1 MHRTTAQI
9 TAQITQNPFIQQL
22 TQSIEDDL
30 ASPFRPHPYPI
41 PDDLGFVEGS
51 LEGERLVIEN
61 RCYQTRQ
68 FRKLHLELA
77 RVSDRLHI
85 LHCVMFPRKTYN
97 LPIFGADLVGRSDAI
112 SAAIAD
118 LSPVKREPRL
128 GLEPISLMPPVY
140 DQALAQ
146 LPRPIF
152 QRVRQLPAWGDIFS
166 PFCLFVSPQ
175 TPEEE
180 AQFLDYVCASL
191 TLHCQFSQAAPL
203 LESPQERAE
212 IRAGHRYYCYQQC
225 QNDKTRRILE
235 TSFGNE
241 WADRYMKTILF
252 DSDA

>member
-1 MHRTTAQI
+1 MVISSRRPAQ
-9 TAQITQNPFIQQL
+9 ATQNPFIQQL
-22 TQSIEDDL
+22 AQSIEEIWQAHL
-30 ASPFRPHPYPI
+30 SLTPYPI

-61 RCYQTRQ
+61 RCYQTLQ

-128 GLEPISLMPPVY
+128 GLDPISLLPATY
-140 DQALAQ
+140 DKALAQ
-146 LPRPIF
+146 LPRPTF
-152 QRVRQLPAWGDIFS
+152 QQVRQLPPWGDIFS

-175 TPEEE
+175 TQREE

-191 TLHCQFSQAAPL
+191 TLHCQLAQVATP
-203 LESPQERAE
+203 LESPQDRAE

-235 TSFGNE
+235 TSFGKE
-241 WADRYMKTILF
+241 WADRYMHTILF
-252 DSDA
+252 DDAA